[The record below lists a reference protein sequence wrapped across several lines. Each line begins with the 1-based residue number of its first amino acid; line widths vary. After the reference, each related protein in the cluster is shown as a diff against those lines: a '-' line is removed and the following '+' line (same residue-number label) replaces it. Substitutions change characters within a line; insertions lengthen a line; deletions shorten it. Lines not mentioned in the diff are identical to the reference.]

1 MAQVKPTLK
10 YRVVQGRNPRTGETL
25 MRPVITARESY
36 DLDQV
41 VAYALNAGY
50 VRGQFHDMR
59 GALNGLIEAV
69 QQLGREGKSVCL
81 NNWMRIHGEL
91 TGTVGES
98 RQLTSANE
106 LRVSITALT
115 DLKGDVG
122 AFSWQNVD
130 ESAAAPK
137 VDTVAYVGAAKSG
150 EVKKSAPIL
159 VTGRNLAYSAAI
171 GDSVTVGW
179 TQDGEATSVTVSPT
193 ESDYAHMRLAWPAA
207 LDEVPAGTE
216 LTLTLKLHG
225 GVEGGAVMTAVKTA
239 KLIEA

>member
-25 MRPVITARESY
+25 LRPVITARESY

-81 NNWMRIHGEL
+81 NNRMRIHGEL

-130 ESAAAPK
+130 ESAA
-137 VDTVAYVGAAKSG
+137 KSG
-150 EVKKSAPIL
+150 EVKRSAPIL

-179 TQDGEATSVTVSPT
+179 TQDGEATSVTVMPT

-216 LTLTLKLHG
+216 VTLTLKLHG

-239 KLIEA
+239 KLVEA